1 MEEQMR
7 QLIVAFGI
15 TTLTATVAIAQG
27 GGQKPSPSA
36 AQADHSMMLMDADF
50 AYLMGMH
57 HRSGIEMAK
66 AEEARGSSSE
76 VKRLAAKI
84 RRGQERDLPTLT
96 QYGSKAKNSGMVASH
111 EKQMEKEHQASM
123 AKLKSATGGAV
134 DKAFA
139 EEMSK
144 HHQKALDM
152 IKQAHLADSRLKQAT
167 DKMAAAQK
175 QELAEL
181 KTVR

>member
-1 MEEQMR
+1 MR

-15 TTLTATVAIAQG
+15 TTLAATVAIAQG
-27 GGQKPSPSA
+27 SGQKPSPSA
-36 AQADHSMMLMDADF
+36 PQADHSMMLMDADF

-123 AKLKSATGGAV
+123 AKLKSATGSAV

-152 IKQAHLADSRLKQAT
+152 IKQAHLTDSKLKQTT